1 MGLGS
6 NKIELGS
13 DKIELGIDKIE
24 LDSDKIELGIDKLEL
39 GTDKLELGS
48 GRFEQ
53 NRRDATSYKIY
64 MGSNKMTHRMLK
76 QKTMK
81 KTNSR

>member
-13 DKIELGIDKIE
+13 DKIEI
-24 LDSDKIELGIDKLEL
+24 
-39 GTDKLELGS
+39 GS
-48 GRFEQ
+48 GRFVQ
-53 NRRDATSYKIY
+53 NRRDATKYRIY
-64 MGSNKMTHRMLK
+64 IGSNKITHRMLK

>member
-39 GTDKLELGS
+39 GS

-64 MGSNKMTHRMLK
+64 IGSNKMTHRMLK

>member
-13 DKIELGIDKIE
+13 DKIEIG
-24 LDSDKIELGIDKLEL
+24 SDKIEI
-39 GTDKLELGS
+39 GS
-48 GRFEQ
+48 GRFVQ
-53 NRRDATSYKIY
+53 NRRDATKYRIY
-64 MGSNKMTHRMLK
+64 IGSNKITHRIIK